1 MNSLFDNA
9 VQSIVLG
16 VEDYQTDDPKRA
28 LSAVRNLYAGVL
40 LLGKE
45 VLIRQAPMA
54 DPNTLLASRVEPMPD
69 GDGGVRFS
77 QSGVQTVD
85 FETLGKRLKKF
96 GVDVDLRHMKQLNK
110 TRNSI
115 EHRSTEL
122 SPEALR
128 EQIAAVFPTVIQLF
142 HHTGEE
148 PGDILK
154 DAWQEILQVREAYEV
169 EAKACKDTLEAI
181 NWPRSAIAE
190 MTLCCP
196 NCGSGLVAQRDP
208 ANSDPHSMVCS
219 CRACANELDPEEV
232 VEKTL
237 RSHFA
242 LEAYIAMTDGDEE
255 PFGMCPECG
264 RETYLWGSENDGC
277 TMCGAVLGECVFCGE
292 QLSPWSVSGDDDS
305 WCSYCHYKMHKDD

>member
-54 DPNTLLASRVEPMPD
+54 DPDTLLASRIEPIPD

-77 QSGVQTVD
+77 QDGVQTVD

-96 GVDVDLRHMKQLNK
+96 DVDVDLRHMKQLNK

-122 SPEALR
+122 SPEALK

-142 HHTGEE
+142 KHTGEE
-148 PGDILK
+148 PGDVLK
-154 DAWQEILQVREAYEV
+154 DAWQEILQVREAYEAI
-169 EAKACKDTLEAI
+169 AKACQDTLEAI
-181 NWPRSAIAE
+181 NWPKSAMAE

-208 ANSDPHSMVCS
+208 TNSDPDSMACI
-219 CRACANELDPEEV
+219 CRACAKDL
-232 VEKTL
+232 
-237 RSHFA
+237 
-242 LEAYIAMTDGDEE
+242 
-255 PFGMCPECG
+255 CPEDVI
-264 RETYLWGSENDGC
+264 ETSILI
-277 TMCGAVLGECVFCGE
+277 LGMGMQHSAE
-292 QLSPWSVSGDDDS
+292 P
-305 WCSYCHYKMHKDD
+305 